1 MLINI
6 KRFPVSIFFLSVYLF
21 FGFPALQSNS
31 QNLKEPVKKIFIMEI
46 RDEIDPSMSRYVG
59 LALNEAAKIHADIV
73 VVDMNTYG
81 GGLIEA
87 DSIRKRFLD
96 FKKPVYVFINKNAAS
111 AGALI
116 SIACDSIY
124 MEPGSSIGAST
135 AVDGS
140 GTPASEKVQ
149 SYTRSLMRSTAQATG
164 RDPRIAEAMVGISK
178 MDDDTLYKAGSVLT
192 FSTEEAIKNH
202 FCEAKVNSIDE
213 IMKRNNITSYE
224 KIYYKISFIEKAIAF
239 FLNPFIRAI
248 LILIILGGIY
258 FELQA
263 PGLGLPIIAAISA
276 ALLYFIPS
284 YMNGL
289 AQYWEIL
296 LFIIGIVLL
305 ALEIF
310 VIPGFGVAGISGILL
325 CFASLV
331 LVMVN
336 NDFFDFSMVSGESLM
351 QAFTIALIG
360 ITGSLLLL
368 MFGASKMVDSKYF
381 RKITLQTKL
390 DHKHGY
396 TSNFNKESTTGKTGI
411 AHTILRPS
419 GKVLIGE
426 TIYDAYTGGDYVERG
441 SEIVV
446 VDDSATS
453 LKVKKKV

>member
-1 MLINI
+1 
-6 KRFPVSIFFLSVYLF
+6 
-21 FGFPALQSNS
+21 
-31 QNLKEPVKKIFIMEI
+31 MEI

-59 LALNEAAKIHADIV
+59 LALNEATRVGADYVII
-73 VVDMNTYG
+73 DMNTYG

-87 DSIRKRFLD
+87 DSIRKRLLEYR
-96 FKKPVYVFINKNAAS
+96 KPVFVFINKNAAS

-116 SIACDSIY
+116 SMACDSIY

-135 AVDGS
+135 VVDGE
-140 GTPASEKVQ
+140 GTPAPEKYQ
-149 SYTRSLMRSTAQATG
+149 SYMRSLMRSTAQAKG
-164 RDPRIAEAMVGISK
+164 RDPRIAEAMVGVGEAGGDS
-178 MDDDTLYKAGSVLT
+178 LYKAGSVLT

-213 IMKRNNITSYE
+213 IIKRNHISPYE
-224 KIYYKISFIEKAIAF
+224 KIHFKLSFIEKAIAF
-239 FLNPFIRAI
+239 FLNPYIRGI

-263 PGLGLPIIAAISA
+263 PGIGFPIIAAITA

-296 LFIIGIVLL
+296 LFLIGIVLL

-310 VIPGFGVAGISGILL
+310 VIPGFGIAGISGIIL

-336 NDFFDFSMVSGESLM
+336 NNFFDFSMVSGESLT

-360 ITGSLLLL
+360 IIGSLLLL

-381 RKITLQTKL
+381 RKVTLQTKL
-390 DHKHGY
+390 DSKHGY
-396 TSNFNKESTTGKTGI
+396 TSNFNKETTLGKTGI
-411 AHTILRPS
+411 AHTVLRPS
-419 GKVLIGE
+419 GKVQIGDD
-426 TIYDAYTGGDYVERG
+426 IYDAYTGGDYVERG
-441 SEIVV
+441 TEIVV

-453 LKVKKKV
+453 LKVKKKA